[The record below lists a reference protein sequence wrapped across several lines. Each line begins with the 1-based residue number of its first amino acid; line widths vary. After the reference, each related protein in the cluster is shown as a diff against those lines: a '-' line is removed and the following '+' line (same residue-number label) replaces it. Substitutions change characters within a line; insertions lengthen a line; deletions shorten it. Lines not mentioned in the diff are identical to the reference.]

1 MAGNRTTVSAL
12 ERNWNMVKS
21 AVSDVDEATMAI
33 RPNEDSNSMSWLI
46 WHMAR
51 VTDRLIHMRL
61 KDEPQIWSKDGWYQ
75 KFDMPDQPDDMGMG
89 WTNEQVSAWQ
99 APSKDILMEYFDLA
113 NAATA
118 EYIGGLS
125 DSDMSRQIPWTSP
138 AGTMPIEEALSIL
151 LWDNIVHGG
160 QVAYLRGFH
169 KGMGWHR

>member
-1 MAGNRTTVSAL
+1 
-12 ERNWNMVKS
+12 
-21 AVSDVDEATMAI
+21 
-33 RPNEDSNSMSWLI
+33 
-46 WHMAR
+46 
-51 VTDRLIHMRL
+51 
-61 KDEPQIWSKDGWYQ
+61 
-75 KFDMPDQPDDMGMG
+75 MGMG